1 MCSVY
6 IREDKNN
13 MNHATTTLVVVV
25 ILATLVVGSA
35 TFTTIK
41 PQTAYAYKK
50 KVHTDED
57 IIGNT
62 ITKQN
67 CLLNGTQNDGSGNS
81 FNQEC
86 RPVICTNLSGNAICS
101 QQEAAVVNSPNPSEA
116 SFTECTLPSGTG
128 VLGAGGSVIVTCDVP
143 QARAGGLAIAQYT
156 CFPPLCAD
164 LIVTDTHITF
174 NGSVD
179 LDLKNLGQ
187 VNIPLD
193 NQRFAIIVST
203 SPV

>member
-6 IREDKNN
+6 IQEDKNN
-13 MNHATTTLVVVV
+13 MNHATTTLVVL

-35 TFTTIK
+35 AFTTIK

-86 RPVICTNLSGNAICS
+86 RPVICTNPSENAICS
-101 QQEAAVVNSPNPSEA
+101 QQEAAVVNSPNPSGA
-116 SFTECTLPSGTG
+116 SFTECTLPPGTG
-128 VLGAGGSVIVTCDVP
+128 PLGAGGSRTVTCDVP
-143 QARAGGLAIAQYT
+143 KARVGDLAIAQYIGNT
-156 CFPPLCAD
+156 VGPLSPD
-164 LIVTDTHITF
+164 LIVTATQITS

-179 LDLKNLGQ
+179 LLLKNISPT
-187 VNIPLD
+187 VSIPLD
-193 NQRFAIIVST
+193 NQRFSIIVSRE
-203 SPV
+203 

>member
-13 MNHATTTLVVVV
+13 MNHTTTTTLVVVV

-35 TFTTIK
+35 TFTTMK
-41 PQTAYAYKK
+41 PQSAYAYKK

-67 CLLNGTQNDGSGNS
+67 CLLSGTQNDGSGNP

-86 RPVICTNLSGNAICS
+86 RPVICTNPSQNAICS
-101 QQEAAVVNSPNPSEA
+101 QQEAAVVNSPSGA
-116 SFTECTLPSGTG
+116 SFTQCTLPPGTG
-128 VLGAGGSVIVTCDVP
+128 SLGAGGSRIVTCDVP
-143 QARAGGLAIAQYT
+143 QAKNGDLAIAQYIAQ
-156 CFPPLCAD
+156 PVIIPD
-164 LIVTDTHITF
+164 LIVTATDTN

-179 LDLKNLGQ
+179 LVLKNIGT
-187 VNIPLD
+187 VSIPLD
-193 NQRFAIIVST
+193 NQKFSIIVSR
-203 SPV
+203 

>member
-13 MNHATTTLVVVV
+13 MNHTTTTTLVVVV

-35 TFTTIK
+35 TFTTMK
-41 PQTAYAYKK
+41 PQSAYAYKK

-67 CLLNGTQNDGSGNS
+67 CLLIGRQNDGSGNS

-86 RPVICTNLSGNAICS
+86 RPVICINPSENAICS
-101 QQEAAVVNSPNPSEA
+101 QQEAAVVNSPSGA
-116 SFTECTLPSGTG
+116 SFTPCTLPPGTG
-128 VLGAGGSVIVTCDVP
+128 SLAAGGSRIVTCDVP
-143 QARAGGLAIAQYT
+143 QAKNGDLSIAQYIGDIT
-156 CFPPLCAD
+156 GTLFPD
-164 LIVTDTHITF
+164 LIVTATHTN

-179 LDLKNLGQ
+179 LLLKNIST
-187 VNIPLD
+187 VSIPLD
-193 NQRFAIIVST
+193 NQKFSIIISR
-203 SPV
+203 